1 MNRDEEIT
9 MIRYHPLIPRVA
21 FGIAAVAMTAITI
34 GVSVIMPA
42 KMDSDSP
49 EPRMLEALTV
59 TAQAST
65 GDVTGSEGVDVI
77 AVHKAG
83 LSVVPCISPPANR
96 KPEQS

>member
-1 MNRDEEIT
+1 MNR
-9 MIRYHPLIPRVA
+9 YQPLIPRVA

-49 EPRMLEALTV
+49 EPRVLEALTV
-59 TAQAST
+59 TAPAST
-65 GDVTGSEGVDVI
+65 GDVTGSDSVDVV

-83 LSVVPCISPPANR
+83 LSAVPCISQQPDR
-96 KPEQS
+96 KPEAS

>member
-1 MNRDEEIT
+1 MNRYE
-9 MIRYHPLIPRVA
+9 PLIPRVA

-49 EPRMLEALTV
+49 EPRVLEALTV
-59 TAQAST
+59 TAAST
-65 GDVTGSEGVDVI
+65 DDVTGSDSVDVV

-83 LSVVPCISPPANR
+83 LSAVPCISQQPNR
-96 KPEQS
+96 KPEAS

>member
-1 MNRDEEIT
+1 MNRYE
-9 MIRYHPLIPRVA
+9 PLIPRVA

-42 KMDSDSP
+42 KMDSDSR
-49 EPRMLEALTV
+49 ELRMLEALTV
-59 TAQAST
+59 TAPAST
-65 GDVTGSEGVDVI
+65 GDVTGSERVDVV

-83 LSVVPCISPPANR
+83 LSAVPCISTQPNH

>member
-1 MNRDEEIT
+1 MNRYE
-9 MIRYHPLIPRVA
+9 PLIPRVA

-34 GVSVIMPA
+34 GGSVIMPA

-59 TAQAST
+59 TAPAST
-65 GDVTGSEGVDVI
+65 GDVTGSESIDVV

-83 LSVVPCISPPANR
+83 LSAVPCISTQPNH

>member
-1 MNRDEEIT
+1 MNRYE
-9 MIRYHPLIPRVA
+9 PLIPRVA

-49 EPRMLEALTV
+49 EPRVVEALTV
-59 TAQAST
+59 TAPAST
-65 GDVTGSEGVDVI
+65 GDVTGSDSVDLV

-83 LSVVPCISPPANR
+83 SSAVPCISQQPNR
-96 KPEQS
+96 KPEAS